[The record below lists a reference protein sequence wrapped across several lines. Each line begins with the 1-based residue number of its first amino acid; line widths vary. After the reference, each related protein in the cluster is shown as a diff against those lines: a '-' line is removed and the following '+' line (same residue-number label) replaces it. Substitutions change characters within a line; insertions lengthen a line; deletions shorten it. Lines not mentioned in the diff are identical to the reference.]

1 MSARIANKILFGS
14 PSTAAIILSTLL
26 GLSAQHSQADA
37 IADAELLLRVS
48 DTARHFQFAANK
60 QTSDLL
66 RVYSS
71 IVATSAEVDL
81 PDHVTSAIQQCYANS
96 YAWDNFRH
104 GIAEI
109 LAQHLSSKELRLLTD
124 FYRSRGL
131 SPMDIDSFKL
141 VISKAP
147 GIEEQTAEYIFLS
160 STACVDKAALMISR
174 YLNSISLSEIVVAT
188 DQVSQGNE

>member
-1 MSARIANKILFGS
+1 MSARIANRFSFKKLLRE
-14 PSTAAIILSTLL
+14 PPTAAIILSTLL
-26 GLSAQHSQADA
+26 GFTAQHSEADA

-48 DTARHFQFAANK
+48 DTARHFQFAADK

-71 IVATSAEVDL
+71 IVAMSADVDL
-81 PDHVTSAIQQCYANS
+81 PAHVTAAIQQCYAHT
-96 YAWDNFRH
+96 YAWDNFSQ

-109 LAQHLSSKELRLLTD
+109 LAQHLSTRELRLLTD

-131 SPMDIDSFKL
+131 SPMDIDSFKV

-160 STACVDKAALMISR
+160 SSACVDKAASIISR
-174 YLNSISLSEIVVAT
+174 YVNSVALNNSADAT
-188 DQVSQGNE
+188 E